1 MGRKKRTDGN
11 ENTENPELKT
21 ASEVLSKV
29 EVKPEEK
36 PVENPEEITKQ
47 TPPVD
52 NNVVI
57 ETRPIA
63 PGELEIARAEEKR
76 DRKREL
82 TVQVLRNVIG
92 DLYGWLSTKTEG
104 TLQRYTT
111 ADTTDILIDYFTE
124 ISDELYKRLTR
135 FRLVSDR
142 INRLIGSPQAR
153 GFSPKDLER
162 MIYERLA
169 GSIAGSME
177 QSIEQGRRR
186 RVADEIIRD
195 LMSGEGEGG
204 SQGGNQ

>member
-1 MGRKKRTDGN
+1 MGRKKKTNDGG
-11 ENTENPELKT
+11 NTENPELKT

-29 EVKPEEK
+29 EVKPEVK
-36 PVENPEEITKQ
+36 PETVANQ

-57 ETRPIA
+57 EARPIE
-63 PGELEIARAEEKR
+63 PGELEMAKAEERR

-111 ADTTDILIDYFTE
+111 ADTVDILIDYFTE
-124 ISDELYKRLTR
+124 VSDELYKRLTR

-142 INRLIGSPQAR
+142 INRLIGGSQAR
-153 GFSPKDLER
+153 GFTPRDLER

-169 GSIAGSME
+169 GSIAGTME
-177 QSIEQGRRR
+177 QSIEQSRRR

-195 LMSGEGEGG
+195 LMENKEQGKEG
-204 SQGGNQ
+204 GGNQ

>member
-1 MGRKKRTDGN
+1 MGRKKKTDGN
-11 ENTENPELKT
+11 EDTENPELKT
-21 ASEVLSKV
+21 ASEVLGKV

-36 PVENPEEITKQ
+36 PEEIANQ
-47 TPPVD
+47 PPPTD

-63 PGELEIARAEEKR
+63 PGELEVTRAEERR

-82 TVQVLRNVIG
+82 IMQVLRNVIG
-92 DLYGWLSTKTEG
+92 DLYSWLSTKTEG

-142 INRLIGSPQAR
+142 INRLIGGSQAR
-153 GFSPKDLER
+153 SFTPKDLER

-177 QSIEQGRRR
+177 QSFEQTRRR

-195 LMSGEGEGG
+195 LMGSEGQDKEG
-204 SQGGNQ
+204 GGNQ